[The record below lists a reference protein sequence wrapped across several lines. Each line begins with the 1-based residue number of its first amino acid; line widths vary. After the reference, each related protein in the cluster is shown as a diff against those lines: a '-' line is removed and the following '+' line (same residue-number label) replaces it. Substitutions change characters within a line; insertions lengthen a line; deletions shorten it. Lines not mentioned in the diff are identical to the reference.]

1 MKLRVVSAL
10 SLLVAA
16 CEPIPSAPAPRCRA
30 ADASVS
36 VPAPAA
42 ICAHLERIQCSIP
55 NCSAAYERFR
65 EATSREEF
73 QRLVL
78 CYAAAQTCDEADQC
92 AYACGADGGMVSLRA
107 PSDAAVDG
115 PRVDATVDIV
125 PDDTSDELS
134 SQSPPDAT
142 AAD

>member
-1 MKLRVVSAL
+1 
-10 SLLVAA
+10 
-16 CEPIPSAPAPRCRA
+16 
-30 ADASVS
+30 
-36 VPAPAA
+36 
-42 ICAHLERIQCSIP
+42 
-55 NCSAAYERFR
+55 
-65 EATSREEF
+65 
-73 QRLVL
+73 
-78 CYAAAQTCDEADQC
+78 
-92 AYACGADGGMVSLRA
+92 MVSLRA